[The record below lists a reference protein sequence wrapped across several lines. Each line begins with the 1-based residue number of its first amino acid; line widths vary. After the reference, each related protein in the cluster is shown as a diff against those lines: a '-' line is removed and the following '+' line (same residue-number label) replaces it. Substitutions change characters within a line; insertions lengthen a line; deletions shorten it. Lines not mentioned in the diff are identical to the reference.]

1 MIPRRGPVAVT
12 VLAAVMAVL
21 LVQPT
26 PATATAAPTA
36 TATDEPSAP
45 QLAEVDLDLTG
56 PVGGAQALRL
66 LGEKL
71 PAAAAVNDMTGPEL
85 RTLLST
91 DPTAALATDGSLYFR
106 DRAPA
111 SGSTATATTTA
122 AAATSPPAYPLEETF
137 QLHSNPGSA
146 RTIFLDVDGA
156 TVSGTLWNDEVG
168 ISAGARP
175 AWDPAGDGAAFNAD
189 ERAMVQEIWARVAE
203 DYAPFDVDVTTQD
216 PGEDLLNRAS
226 GADQTYG
233 LHLLVGANDDAME
246 AACAGLCGGIAWLNT
261 FADISS
267 TGYYQTAWVFAG
279 ALLDDP
285 MRIAEA
291 ASHEAGHTFGLEHDG
306 LSPDTDFATYYEG
319 HGNWA
324 PIMGV
329 GYYSAVTQWSDGS
342 YPDANNHQDDVA
354 IIGAAA
360 HAPVRADD
368 ALGTVEG
375 AAGIPAGTAYISS
388 RDDVD
393 VYDLGVCEGAVTVTA
408 TPAPLGP
415 NLDIALQMLTEDGT
429 PFGAEADPPSGQI
442 GDGGATVPVATGL
455 AASMSD
461 PAVPAGTY
469 FVSIRGAG
477 ADSYDDYGSLGAY
490 TLETTGCTAPTSVL
504 PSAPTGLVG
513 TGDAEAGTAT
523 VSWAAPISDGGSPVT
538 GYESRIDGGSWSASS
553 TATTRE
559 FTDLARGPHTVQV
572 RAVNAHGASQ
582 PASVTVT
589 LATVPGI
596 VDGITVT
603 TDYASRT
610 ALLSWAEPD
619 DGGSPI
625 TAYEIWLTNPD
636 HSGFQFVDA
645 LTGEALAKRAI
656 FLYPLEPAVTY
667 HLAVR
672 AENEIDFG
680 PDGFVS
686 FALTPPAAAPRLPG
700 VPGKVTIMPGRK
712 GGKVTVVVRWSRPRA
727 ADPAILR
734 YEVTLH
740 PVGKGRGR
748 AVRRTVRAGR
758 TLFELKVKP
767 GVRYRVT
774 VRAVNAVGAGPES
787 RPRRAVTGR

>member
-1 MIPRRGPVAVT
+1 MIPRRGPVALT
-12 VLAAVMAVL
+12 VLTAVMAVL
-21 LVQPT
+21 IVQPT
-26 PATATAAPTA
+26 PATATATE
-36 TATDEPSAP
+36 EPSAP
-45 QLAEVDLDLTG
+45 QLAEVDLDLTR
-56 PVGGAQALRL
+56 PVGGARALRL
-66 LGEKL
+66 LGSKL

-137 QLHSNPGSA
+137 ELHSNPGSA

-168 ISAGARP
+168 IGQGLRP

-203 DYAPFDVDVTTQD
+203 DYAPFDVDVTTED
-216 PGEDLLNRAS
+216 PGEELLNRDS
-226 GADQTYG
+226 GGDQTYG
-233 LHLLVGANDDAME
+233 LHLLVGANEDAME

-261 FADISS
+261 FSDISS

-306 LSPDTDFATYYEG
+306 TSTDEYYDG

-342 YPDANNHQDDVA
+342 YTDANNHQDDVT
-354 IIGAAA
+354 IIGSAA
-360 HAPVRADD
+360 HAPVRADE
-368 ALGTVEG
+368 AVGTVEG

-415 NLDIALQMLTEDGT
+415 NLDIALQVLTGDGT
-429 PFGAEADPPSGQI
+429 PFGAETDPPSGQI

-455 AASMSD
+455 TASMSD
-461 PAVPAGTY
+461 PAVPVGTY

-490 TLETTGCTAPTSVL
+490 TLETIGCTAPTSVL

-553 TATTRE
+553 PATTRE

-572 RAVNAHGASQ
+572 RAVNANGPSQ

-589 LATVPGI
+589 LATVPGM
-596 VDGITVT
+596 VGGITVT
-603 TDYASRT
+603 TDFVAGT
-610 ALLSWAEPD
+610 ATLSWPEPGT
-619 DGGSPI
+619 GGSPI
-625 TAYEIWLTNPD
+625 LDYGIDDGYDLLGWTGGKRTATIEGLDRGATYEFGIVAVNNEGYGPRGVVTVTLTAP
-636 HSGFQFVDA
+636 
-645 LTGEALAKRAI
+645 
-656 FLYPLEPAVTY
+656 
-667 HLAVR
+667 
-672 AENEIDFG
+672 
-680 PDGFVS
+680 
-686 FALTPPAAAPRLPG
+686 PPAPPTPTVQFPRPNAPVLLRPK
-700 VPGKVTIMPGRK
+700 PGKK
-712 GGKVTVVVRWSRPRA
+712 GGKVTVVVRWKVPTFTGGLTVGNYRVELQRLDRRGAVTKTTYPYVPRKRLKA
-727 ADPAILR
+727 
-734 YEVTLH
+734 EFTVS
-740 PVGKGRGR
+740 KG
-748 AVRRTVRAGR
+748 
-758 TLFELKVKP
+758 F
-767 GVRYRVT
+767 RYRVRIQART
-774 VRAVNAVGAGPES
+774 ASGYSDWSAATAPVK
-787 RPRRAVTGR
+787 GR